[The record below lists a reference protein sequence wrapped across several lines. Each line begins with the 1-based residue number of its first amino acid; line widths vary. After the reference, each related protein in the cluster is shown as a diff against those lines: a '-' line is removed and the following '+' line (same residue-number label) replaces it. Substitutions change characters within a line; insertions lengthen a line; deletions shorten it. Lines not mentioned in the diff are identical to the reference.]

1 MHAPARRPH
10 RLLLL
15 LGLGAFAIAALS
27 IVDIFWPRPYDGV
40 VLESDSPG
48 KLVVAEVI
56 PGSGADLAGIG
67 RGDRILGIGREVLT
81 SPRQAADLLGRQRI
95 GEDVPYLVAT
105 PEGRREAM
113 VRLGHRRIG
122 SLSYLGATLL
132 GFAFF
137 AVGSFVLARRPEA
150 LAARLF
156 FVLSCLFLVFLVCR
170 LRPASYSPVDDLVL
184 QTGTIALVLLP
195 GAFLHFFLVFP
206 RPLWE
211 GDRPL
216 LPALTHGRRRR
227 NVLVA
232 LYALP
237 VATYAYNVVWCL
249 HRGEWILISGAP
261 RANWWVLSAYMVLG
275 LVAVAANARR
285 LERPNERRGAS
296 LVFLATLFGLV
307 PFLVFTVLFP
317 SIRHD
322 ERYLYYGIAPLVLV
336 PLTFA
341 YVIVRFQ
348 LLDIRVILRKSLF
361 YTGTTAAVTLVYAA
375 GIAAFNYLFQDT
387 AAARSPWFPVVFAL
401 AIVIGLDPLR
411 RRLQGP
417 VDHFFYGE
425 LPRLQRAM
433 VEMGEALSADRDPG
447 SLVQDLVETLPRHLG
462 LHFAALYLAESGQLR
477 RAAGP
482 TMLPALLPDSPA
494 LHASLH
500 GAGGLAP
507 IDLLAAVADEGSE
520 PLLASLASQRVEL
533 VGELAS
539 PRRRL
544 GLVLLSERASQLSW
558 ERAELEL
565 LRGLLAQAAIAL
577 ETGLLLADRKRQA
590 ELEREMEIAAGIQ
603 ASLLPGTVGFAPG
616 WGVAVRCRPARH
628 VGGDFLCELGV
639 PGNGGRALVY
649 GDVAG
654 KSVPAALLM
663 MAAHEV
669 LHSLALTERPAEELL
684 ALANRR
690 LYQLRRR
697 SFVAI
702 AYLAAAP
709 GGRLRYALA
718 GQPGLLLRRAQG
730 DVEELPLSAH
740 RVPLGALDG
749 GCYSLAEVPVACG
762 ELVLG
767 YSDGVL
773 DARSP
778 TGEAFGADR
787 LTAALAAAPAEPTA
801 AVDSILDSL
810 ARFTRGGEPYDDV
823 TLVALS
829 RRHEVFGD
837 A

>member
-1 MHAPARRPH
+1 MNAQARRPH
-10 RLLLL
+10 RLLIAA
-15 LGLGAFAIAALS
+15 GVAAFAIAALS
-27 IVDIFWPRPYDGV
+27 IVDIHLPRPYDGV
-40 VLESDSPG
+40 VLESDTLRQ
-48 KLVVAEVI
+48 LVVAEVV
-56 PGSGADLAGIG
+56 PGSGADLAGIR
-67 RGDRILGIGREVLT
+67 RGDRILGIGREVLV
-81 SPRQAADLLGRQRI
+81 SPSQAAEVLGRRSI
-95 GEDVPYLVAT
+95 GEEVPYLVAT
-105 PEGRREAM
+105 PAGRREVQ

-137 AVGSFVLARRPEA
+137 ALGAFVLARRPEA
-150 LAARLF
+150 TTARLF
-156 FVLSCLFLVFLVCR
+156 FALSCLFLLFLVCR
-170 LRPASYSPVDDLVL
+170 LRPPSYTPVDVVVL
-184 QTGTIALVLLP
+184 QAGTIGLVLLP

-211 GDRPL
+211 GERPL
-216 LPALTHGRRRR
+216 LPALGERRRR
-227 NVLVA
+227 RLALAA

-237 VATYAYNVVWCL
+237 VLTYLFNLLWL
-249 HRGEWILISGAP
+249 LQRGEWILISGAP
-261 RANWWVLSAYMVLG
+261 RANWWVLAAYMTAG
-275 LVAVAANARR
+275 LVALAANARR
-285 LERPNERRGAS
+285 LERANERRGAW
-296 LVFLATLFGLV
+296 LVFLATLFGFV

-317 SIRHD
+317 SIRHT
-322 ERYLYYGIAPLVLV
+322 EEYLYLGIAPLVLV

-361 YTGTTAAVTLVYAA
+361 YTTTTAAVTLVYAA
-375 GIAAFNYLFQDT
+375 GIAAFNYVVQGT
-387 AAARSPWFPVVFAL
+387 STARSPWFPVLFAL

-417 VDHFFYGE
+417 VDRFFYGE

-447 SLVQDLVETLPRHLG
+447 ALVHELVETLPRHLG
-462 LHFAALYLAESGQLR
+462 LHFAALYLVEAGELR

-482 TMLPALLPDSPA
+482 ETLPATLPDHPS
-494 LHASLH
+494 LHRTLH

-507 IDLLAAVADEGSE
+507 IDLLAGVADGEAE
-520 PLLASLASQRVEL
+520 ALLDALGAQRVEL

-577 ETGLLLADRKRQA
+577 DTGLLLVERQRQA
-590 ELEREMEIAAGIQ
+590 ELERELEIAAAIQ
-603 ASLLPGTVGFAPG
+603 ASLLPTGVRFAPG
-616 WGVAVRCRPARH
+616 WSVAVRCRPARH

-639 PGNGGRALVY
+639 PGNGSKALVY

-684 ALANRR
+684 SLANRR

-697 SFVAI
+697 SFVAV

-718 GQPGLLLRRAQG
+718 GQPGLLVRRRDGA
-730 DVEELPLSAH
+730 VEELPLSAH
-740 RVPLGALDG
+740 RVPLGALDE
-749 GCYSLAEVPVACG
+749 GCYSLAEVPVEPG
-762 ELVLG
+762 EVVLG

-778 TGEAFGADR
+778 SGEAFGADR
-787 LTAALAAAPAEPTA
+787 LAAALAAGPADPTA
-801 AVDSILDSL
+801 AVEGILDTVAS
-810 ARFTRGGEPYDDV
+810 FTRGVEPYDDV

-829 RRHEVFGD
+829 RRQEVDGNG
-837 A
+837 

>member
-15 LGLGAFAIAALS
+15 MGAVAFAVAALS
-27 IVDIFWPRPYDGV
+27 LVDILLPRPYDGV
-40 VLESDSPG
+40 VLESDAPG
-48 KLVVAEVI
+48 QLVVAEVV
-56 PGSGADLAGIG
+56 PGSGADVSGIR

-81 SPRQAADLLGRQRI
+81 SPRQAAAVLGRLRI
-95 GEDVPYLVAT
+95 GEEAPYLVAT
-105 PEGRREAM
+105 PEGRREVQ

-137 AVGSFVLARRPEA
+137 ALGAFVLARRPDA
-150 LAARLF
+150 AAARLF
-156 FVLSCLFLVFLVCR
+156 FVLSCLFLLFLVCR
-170 LRPASYSPVDDLVL
+170 LRPASYSPVDVVVL
-184 QTGTIALVLLP
+184 QAGTLALVLLP

-211 GDRPL
+211 GRGAL
-216 LPALTHGRRRR
+216 LPELADPARRRA
-227 NVLVA
+227 VLAA
-232 LYALP
+232 LYAVP
-237 VATYAYNVVWCL
+237 VLTFAYNVAYCL
-249 HRGEWILISGAP
+249 HRGEWVLISGAP
-261 RANWWVLSAYMVLG
+261 RANWWVLAAYMALG
-275 LVAVAANARR
+275 LVALAANARR
-285 LERPNERRGAS
+285 LDRANERRGAW

-317 SIRHD
+317 SIRHT
-322 ERYLYYGIAPLVLV
+322 EEYLYYGIAPLGLV

-361 YTGTTAAVTLVYAA
+361 YTGTTAAVTGVYAA
-375 GIAAFNYLFQDT
+375 GIAAFNYVFQGTST
-387 AAARSPWFPVVFAL
+387 ASSPWFPVIFAL

-417 VDHFFYGE
+417 VDRFFYGE

-433 VEMGEALSADRDPG
+433 VEMGEALSADRDPATI
-447 SLVQDLVETLPRHLG
+447 VHELVETLPRHLG
-462 LHFAALYLAESGQLR
+462 LHFAALYLREDGRLR
-477 RAAGP
+477 RVAGP
-482 TMLPALLPDSPA
+482 AGLPPVLPDAPS
-494 LHASLH
+494 LHRSLH

-507 IDLLAAVADEGSE
+507 IDLLTGVADEDAE
-520 PLLASLASQRVEL
+520 PLLGQLAAQRVDL
-533 VGELAS
+533 LGELAS

-558 ERAELEL
+558 EGAELEL

-577 ETGLLLADRKRQA
+577 ETGLLLEERKRQA

-603 ASLLPGTVGFAPG
+603 ASLLPGAVQFAPG

-628 VGGDFLCELGV
+628 VGGDFLCELGI
-639 PGNGGRALVY
+639 PGNGSRALVY

-669 LHSLALTERPAEELL
+669 LHSLALTHRPAEELL

-697 SFVAI
+697 SFVAL
-702 AYLAAAP
+702 AYLSATPA
-709 GGRLRYALA
+709 GELRYALA
-718 GQPGLLLRRAQG
+718 GQPGLLLRRAG
-730 DVEELPLSAH
+730 GGVEELPLSSH
-740 RVPLGALDG
+740 RVPLGALDN
-749 GCYSLAEVPVACG
+749 GCYSLSEVPVERG
-762 ELVLG
+762 DLVLG

-778 TGEAFGADR
+778 AGEPFGGDR
-787 LTAALAAAPAEPTA
+787 LAAALAAAPADPAA
-801 AVDSILDSL
+801 AVDAILDAL
-810 ARFTRGGEPYDDV
+810 ARFTSGEEPYDDV
-823 TLVALS
+823 TLVALV
-829 RRHEVFGD
+829 RCQEVQAD

>member
-1 MHAPARRPH
+1 MHALARRPH

-15 LGLGAFAIAALS
+15 LGIAAFAIAALS
-27 IVDIFWPRPYDGV
+27 IVDILLPRPYDGV
-40 VLESDSPG
+40 VLESDAPG
-48 KLVVAEVI
+48 KLVVAEVV
-56 PGSGADLAGIG
+56 PGSGADLAGIR

-81 SPRQAADLLGRQRI
+81 SPREAAALLGRLAA
-95 GEDVPYLVAT
+95 GAEVPYLVDT
-105 PEGRREAM
+105 PLGRREAL

-137 AVGSFVLARRPEA
+137 AVGSVVLARRPEA
-150 LAARLF
+150 QAARLF

-170 LRPASYSPVDDLVL
+170 LRPASYSAVDDLVL
-184 QTGTIALVLLP
+184 QTGTVALVLLP

-211 GDRPL
+211 GARPP
-216 LPALTHGRRRR
+216 LPAFASRAWRRAA
-227 NVLVA
+227 LSG
-232 LYALP
+232 LYAVP
-237 VATYAYNVVWCL
+237 VLTYAFNVVWCL

-261 RANWWVLSAYMVLG
+261 RANWWVLSGYMVLG
-275 LVAVAANARR
+275 LLAVAVNARR
-285 LERPNERRGAS
+285 LERANERRGAS

-336 PLTFA
+336 PMTFA

-348 LLDIRVILRKSLF
+348 LLDVRVILRKSLF

-417 VDHFFYGE
+417 VDRFFYGE

-433 VEMGEALSADRDPG
+433 VEMGEALSADRDPAA
-447 SLVQDLVETLPRHLG
+447 LVQELVETLPRHLG
-462 LHFAALYLAESGQLR
+462 LHFAALYLAEDGQLR
-477 RAAGP
+477 RVAGP
-482 TMLPALLPDSPA
+482 GMLPAVLPDPPS
-494 LHASLH
+494 LHASVH

-507 IDLLAAVADEGSE
+507 IDLLAAVADEDAQ
-520 PLLASLASQRVEL
+520 PLLRDLAAQRVEL

-577 ETGLLLADRKRQA
+577 ETGFLLADRKRQA

-603 ASLLPGTVGFAPG
+603 ASLLPGAVRFAPG

-639 PGNGGRALVY
+639 PGNGASALVY

-669 LHSLALTERPAEELL
+669 LHSLALTDRPAEELL
-684 ALANRR
+684 SLANRR

-697 SFVAI
+697 SFVAL
-702 AYLAAAP
+702 AYLAGSP
-709 GGRLRYALA
+709 DGRLRYALA
-718 GQPGLLLRRAQG
+718 GQPGLLLRRCAG
-730 DVEELPLSAH
+730 TVEELPLSAH
-740 RVPLGALDG
+740 RVPLGALDAG
-749 GCYSLAEVPVACG
+749 AYSLAEVPVAPG

-767 YSDGVL
+767 YSDGVV

-778 TGEAFGADR
+778 GGEPFGAER
-787 LTAALAAAPAEPTA
+787 LAAALAAAPADPAA
-801 AVDSILDSL
+801 AVESILESL
-810 ARFTRGGEPYDDV
+810 AAFTRGEEPYDDV
-823 TLVALS
+823 TLVALA
-829 RRHEVFGD
+829 RRQEVPAD
-837 A
+837 V